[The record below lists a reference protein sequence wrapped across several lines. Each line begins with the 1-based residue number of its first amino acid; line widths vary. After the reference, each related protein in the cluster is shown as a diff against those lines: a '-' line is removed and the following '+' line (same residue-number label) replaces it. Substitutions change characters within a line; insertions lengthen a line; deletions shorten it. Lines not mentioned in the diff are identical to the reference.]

1 MCLAIPGKVI
11 GITEENGL
19 KVGRIDFSGAVYK
32 ACLEY
37 VPEVTIGQYVFVH
50 AGFAISVV
58 NEEEARETLQL
69 WDELLHC
76 DADRP
81 QTGSETAI
89 GRKTD

>member
-11 GITEENGL
+11 EIATENGL

-32 ACLEY
+32 TCLEY
-37 VPEVTIGQYVFVH
+37 VPEVTVGQYVLVH

-69 WDELLHC
+69 WDELIHH
-76 DADRP
+76 DADKP

-89 GRKTD
+89 GRKVD